1 MLFFYIRHG
10 DPIYNPDSL
19 TELGQKQAKALMPR
33 LTAYGLDKI
42 YASSSNRAI
51 MTAAPTAEALGIE
64 PTILDWANEGHA
76 FKELAV
82 MTEEGKRKWC
92 WAVPEFRRLFVSPEM
107 TALGNKW
114 YDHPIFED
122 TTIKEGYLRIA
133 NAADGLFASLGYVRD
148 TEGDFYRVEKHNED
162 RVALFAHEGFGAA
175 FLSHVL
181 GIPYPLYSSHFSL
194 SHSSM
199 TVIEFN
205 NEDGICI
212 PKALEVSC
220 DSHIY
225 RENLP
230 LAYQNRIY
238 F

>member
-19 TELGQKQAKALMPR
+19 TELGLKQAEALVPR

-42 YASSSNRAI
+42 FSSSSNRAI
-51 MTAAPTAEALGIE
+51 LTATPTAKALGLE
-64 PTILDWANEGHA
+64 PTLLDWAHEGHA
-76 FKELAV
+76 FRELSV
-82 MTEEGKRKWC
+82 PVTETRRQWGWQNPDMRKK
-92 WAVPEFRRLFVSPEM
+92 FISPDM
-107 TALGNKW
+107 AALGNKW
-114 YDHPIFED
+114 YDHPIFD
-122 TTIKEGYLRIA
+122 GTTFKEGYLRITT
-133 NAADGLFASLGYVRD
+133 AADEFFASLGYVRD
-148 TEGDFYRVEKHNED
+148 GNGVYRVEKHTDD
-162 RVALFAHEGFGAA
+162 RVALFAHEGFGKA

-181 GIPYPLYSSHFSL
+181 GIPYPHFCTHFEL

-199 TVIEFN
+199 TVIEFKD
-205 NEDGICI
+205 EDGICI
-212 PKALEVSC
+212 PAALEVSC

-230 LAYQNRIY
+230 LCYQNRIY